1 MRKAIKMKDIDFN
14 KVKYPEFI
22 KHHSFE
28 PNLRINGDLWTIE
41 RKVSALAI
49 EEENKIIVERIVEIA
64 KENGITDLY
73 LLDKKNI
80 VAALQKQIPKKPRLN
95 DSDYAYFECDS
106 CGTAIAYAFEPEEH
120 KYCLHCGQ
128 ALDWGQE
135 E

>member
-14 KVKYPEFI
+14 KVKYPQFI

-28 PNLRINGDLWTIE
+28 PNLRINGDLYTIE
-41 RKVSALAI
+41 RKMSAFAI

-80 VAALQKQIPKKPRLN
+80 AEALKKQIPQKLLPDDRYFGVGKCP
-95 DSDYAYFECDS
+95 SCYATFLDNTTNY
-106 CGTAIAYAFEPEEH
+106 CG
-120 KYCLHCGQ
+120 HCGQ
-128 ALDWGQE
+128 KLDWGQE
-135 E
+135 DV